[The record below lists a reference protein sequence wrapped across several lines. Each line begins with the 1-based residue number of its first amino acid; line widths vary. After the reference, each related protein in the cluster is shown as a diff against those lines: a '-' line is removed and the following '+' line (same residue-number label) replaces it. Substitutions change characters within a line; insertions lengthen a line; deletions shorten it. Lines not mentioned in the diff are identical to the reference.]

1 MAMEGSQ
8 ENEIYVD
15 RTGLAVVDQ
24 GDRIVA
30 APGSEA
36 TLSVRER
43 GEVHYYFPVHVVVV
57 GDVSEAVKCEIE
69 ARIWD
74 GLHSALV

>member
-1 MAMEGSQ
+1 MAMEDQ
-8 ENEIYVD
+8 DEDEVYVE

-24 GDRIVA
+24 GERIVA
-30 APGSEA
+30 APGSQA
-36 TLSVRER
+36 ALSTRQR

-57 GDVSEAVKCEIE
+57 GDVSETVKGEIE

-74 GLHSALV
+74 ALHSALV